1 MNPFSSLWT
10 YLIKKGLLMLGDNFW
25 ICNLQVFLV
34 LSFLS
39 FLCNQTPYCLCS
51 MRDPHV
57 AGGFLLQKEDLWAS
71 CCQMMQILFFSFTSD
86 FIPIVSIWNG
96 SQCIP
101 NNPAIINK
109 ICVVF
114 LLRLI
119 VTSARLFPLTEVA
132 AWVRLLTMPIIL
144 EWVNKMT
151 EIGIIYW
158 NKRF

>member
-1 MNPFSSLWT
+1 MVITFGLVIYKYFWCSLFFLF
-10 YLIKKGLLMLGDNFW
+10 YVIKLHTASALW
-25 ICNLQVFLV
+25 
-34 LSFLS
+34 
-39 FLCNQTPYCLCS
+39 

-57 AGGFLLQKEDLWAS
+57 AGGFLLQKEDLWA
-71 CCQMMQILFFSFTSD
+71 CCQMMQILCFFLFTSD